1 METQPDF
8 EPIAKRENLNISSQE
23 EPSDENLS
31 RDDQATERED
41 NNASRETYLSGL
53 ISRLHFFGA
62 LGKE

>member
-8 EPIAKRENLNISSQE
+8 EPIAERENLNRFSKE
-23 EPSDENLS
+23 EPSVEKVS
-31 RDDQATERED
+31 KEDQATERED
-41 NNASRETYLSGL
+41 NNASRETYFSGL